1 MSREDRGL
9 LAEEARGV
17 TKTRG
22 LPIPFSSRRMKAEW
36 LKKVAGE
43 VGVPVPAAATDLRLM
58 LEGKLTEMGKQPTNV
73 QAQREEGEEEGNP
86 ILSLL
91 DEEGI
96 FLQVELEPEL
106 EREESPDHVAHTVD
120 GLDTKEDGGTLGDTS
135 RAESE
140 PGDEPLVNEVD
151 TQTMMTGAMM
161 RLRPDQTWLQSDQ
174 K

>member
-1 MSREDRGL
+1 MSRELEDRGL

-17 TKTRG
+17 TRTRG

-43 VGVPVPAAATDLRLM
+43 LGVPVTAAATDLRLM

-73 QAQREEGEEEGNP
+73 QAQKGNP

-91 DEEGI
+91 DKEGI

-106 EREESPDHVAHTVD
+106 ETEESPDHVAHTVD
-120 GLDTKEDGGTLGDTS
+120 GLETEEDGPRGRSQNPET
-135 RAESE
+135 
-140 PGDEPLVNEVD
+140 NH
-151 TQTMMTGAMM
+151 
-161 RLRPDQTWLQSDQ
+161 
-174 K
+174 